1 MVWPAELP
9 DSGRQLLRL
18 QLDRQAPVDIELVSG
33 LSVTSIC
40 TEDALTQSSVIS
52 ATEAKT
58 QVLATQPAAANFFD
72 ANWKINDKG
81 QAQVPVDKVT
91 EISANYFDN
100 NWALPHDNNLAYP
113 PREVTFAQLSQHSH
127 N

>member
-1 MVWPAELP
+1 MKTSNAYII
-9 DSGRQLLRL
+9 
-18 QLDRQAPVDIELVSG
+18 ALVSG

-40 TEDALTQSSVIS
+40 ITDALAQSSVIS
-52 ATEAKT
+52 TTEAKT
-58 QVLATQPAAANFFD
+58 QVSATRSAAAHFFD

-81 QAQVPVDKVT
+81 QAPVRVDKVT

-100 NWALPHDNNLAYP
+100 NWALPSDKNLAYP
-113 PREVTFAQLSQHSH
+113 PREVTYAQLNQPSR